1 MEKLNSYLQT
11 RERLELKGYS
21 PEVLRLI
28 DIPEGLT
35 KERLKDR
42 TYLGDLSR
50 QLLQQE
56 IYTGDLVFDEEHEV
70 YGLVILDQPGGK
82 PRCLI
87 DWNLQTSADFQKLRR
102 LRKELPGLGDF
113 PVQVVNDHQ
122 AQEVQTPEF
131 LLQYFMEEGKKGLA
145 IQRYKGLG
153 EMNPQQLWET
163 TMDPEHRTLL
173 KIRVEDVVEADQIFT
188 ILMGDQ
194 VEPRRDFIYQNALE
208 VRDLDI

>member
-1 MEKLNSYLQT
+1 
-11 RERLELKGYS
+11 
-21 PEVLRLI
+21 
-28 DIPEGLT
+28 
-35 KERLKDR
+35 
-42 TYLGDLSR
+42 
-50 QLLQQE
+50 
-56 IYTGDLVFDEEHEV
+56 
-70 YGLVILDQPGGK
+70 LVILDQPGGK

-87 DWNLQTSADFQKLRR
+87 DWNLLTSADFQKLRR
-102 LRKELPGLGDF
+102 LRKELPGLEHF

-122 AQEVQTPEF
+122 PQAVESPEV
-131 LLQYFMEEGKKGLA
+131 LLQYFAEEGKKGLT

-173 KIRVEDVVEADQIFT
+173 KIRVEDIVEADQIFT

-208 VRDLDI
+208 VRELDI